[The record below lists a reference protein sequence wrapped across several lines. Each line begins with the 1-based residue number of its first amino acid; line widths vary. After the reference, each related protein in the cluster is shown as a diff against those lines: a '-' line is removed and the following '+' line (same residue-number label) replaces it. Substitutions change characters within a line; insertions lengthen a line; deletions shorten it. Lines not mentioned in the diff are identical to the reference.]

1 MGRPGHDVVL
11 ADRTSFGTRRITVRN
26 RSILA
31 ALVCSF
37 LLGLSPLAADSTIQR
52 GIDIFATRGDGKTF
66 YDFAQSPIPAGFF
79 CKGSKPFTGR
89 VAFKGLPLTT
99 GTPGQLW
106 DTDTVI
112 ERLDDAVFDANG
124 TATTR
129 IQFRALSL
137 VSIAPIKTGC
147 GAFHVYVSLR
157 GKQRVTTMNLYRT
170 QEAGGNFVAPLA
182 VNTRVTFIPV
192 KPARNKAARKLELA
206 ADFTFPATPL
216 PWSFAAGAR
225 AKGMGPVIVD
235 TNGDL
240 TPDTLLPSTSNFS
253 AGLSPDHFMSK
264 YTTYYATC
272 DPCAGESCH
281 TDPSTGKQH
290 CSYPVWGTGC
300 GERTQCP

>member
-1 MGRPGHDVVL
+1 
-11 ADRTSFGTRRITVRN
+11 VRN

-52 GIDIFATRGDGKTF
+52 GIDIFTTAGDGRTS

-79 CKGSKPFTGR
+79 CKDSKPFTGR
-89 VAFKGLPLTT
+89 VTFKGLPLTT

-106 DTDTVI
+106 DADTVI

-124 TATTR
+124 TAATR

-137 VSIAPIKTGC
+137 VSTAPIKTAC
-147 GAFHVYVSLR
+147 GAFHVYVSLG
-157 GKQRVTTMNLYRT
+157 GKQRVTTMNIYRT
-170 QEAGGNFVAPLA
+170 QEGGGNFVAPLA

-206 ADFTFPATPL
+206 ADFTFPASPL
-216 PWSFAAGAR
+216 PWSFPAGAR
-225 AKGMGPVIVD
+225 AKRMGSVIVD

-240 TPDTLLPSTSNFS
+240 TPDTLLPGTSNFS
-253 AGLSPDHFMSK
+253 PGSSPDHFMSK
-264 YTTYYATC
+264 LYYGEC
-272 DPCAGESCH
+272 PDPCAMQPSCH
-281 TDPSTGKQH
+281 TDPSTGKIH
-290 CSYPVWGTGC
+290 CTTPTWPPNC
-300 GERTQCP
+300 PRTLCP